1 MHKYHRKQ
9 KRLFMVVIV
18 HNNSNYKRTQRVD
31 LKGTSQET
39 ETETVKG
46 CEIFQEIVI
55 FRDVATIFKSSHNI
69 NMSLLSGDCSYE
81 CYSVNPLTGSPCMC
95 RRSPRLLSNGYYIL
109 TEDSLVFDDEGN
121 ITLTPSKT
129 TVTYKENLVRIFR
142 RRRRGR
148 RSLVSLFDMTE
159 PSNSWL
165 NSSMFSNLDS
175 PIAESSWIDGNSEFN
190 SNCSF
195 NDDNSAV
202 PSPSHKPW
210 LSKEHLSTFATEC
223 CYSKEQFSQSSE
235 GLLDIPPQSPFLS
248 QKCCS
253 YDTSA
258 RHSDLAIIKI
268 LFIILSICLCF
279 AAFSRWLLGGLM
291 IALLIFVLLFTS
303 FILTKSAF
311 EGYVRSQ
318 KTRAEDITS
327 KNE

>member
-1 MHKYHRKQ
+1 MLP
-9 KRLFMVVIV
+9 LFSRAATSSPVNKKKVAD
-18 HNNSNYKRTQRVD
+18 RTCH
-31 LKGTSQET
+31 S
-39 ETETVKG
+39 
-46 CEIFQEIVI
+46 
-55 FRDVATIFKSSHNI
+55 I

-303 FILTKSAF
+303 FTVLTKSAF